1 MNSKKRFTAL
11 VFTSADNQKVAN
23 DAKSTIQA
31 SMSIKKTFLIN
42 RDSPNLNTLQKDE
55 AFDIPIDFIF
65 NYLAPR
71 KFPQWLINFPKFGC
85 YNFHPGSYKYPG
97 VGSASFALFNKDKK
111 FGLTAHRMDNDFDSG
126 DIVWE
131 EFFDINPSWGC
142 AELFDSALNQSQVLL
157 EKTIDLL
164 LQNQFPPKI
173 NNWLGKAVTRKE
185 FVDWMTFELGK
196 DDRDLDLLV
205 KAISHPTFPGPFI
218 RINDHLFSYQNSK
231 GIE

>member
-97 VGSASFALFNKDKK
+97 VGSASFALFNKDKNS
-111 FGLTAHRMDNDFDSG
+111 LT
-126 DIVWE
+126 
-131 EFFDINPSWGC
+131 
-142 AELFDSALNQSQVLL
+142 
-157 EKTIDLL
+157 
-164 LQNQFPPKI
+164 
-173 NNWLGKAVTRKE
+173 
-185 FVDWMTFELGK
+185 
-196 DDRDLDLLV
+196 
-205 KAISHPTFPGPFI
+205 
-218 RINDHLFSYQNSK
+218 
-231 GIE
+231 